1 MIKLLLVAGARPNF
15 MKLAPLYFELKKHP
29 AQFAPLIVHT
39 GQHYDYGMSDVF
51 FEQFHLPRP
60 DYFLEVGSG
69 SHAYQTGTVMIKIE
83 EVMVKEKPDML
94 IVFGDVNST
103 MAAAVSASKLG
114 VPIAHVEAG
123 LRSFDRYMP
132 EEINRM
138 ISDVLADMLFTHCDD
153 ANLNLIK
160 EGIKLEKIF
169 QVGNI
174 MIDTLKHF
182 LPRAEK
188 SDVLDMLQIEKN
200 EYVLMTLHRPS
211 NVDNPVN
218 LKKIARI
225 ITSTAERTK
234 IVFPIHP
241 RTRKNLESHPEC
253 NNILHNLNTVITEPL
268 SYFDFLKLEKHAL
281 AVLTDSGGIQE
292 ETTYLGVPC
301 LTMREN
307 TERPVTISDG
317 TNKLVGL
324 KHDKIINLLDFY
336 LQGGRPPKKRPI
348 LWDGQTAERIVRI
361 LEEQLSG
368 KAEDKTGNE
377 HKTTSRKIMKV

>member
-1 MIKLLLVAGARPNF
+1 MTKLLMVAGARPNF
-15 MKLAPLYFELKKHP
+15 MKLAPLYFELKKNSDT
-29 AQFAPLIVHT
+29 FAPLIVHT

-51 FEQFHLPRP
+51 FEQFRLPRP

-69 SHAYQTGTVMIKIE
+69 SHAFQTGTVMIKIE
-83 EVMVKEKPDML
+83 EVMLKEKPDML

-114 VPIAHVEAG
+114 IPIVHVEAG
-123 LRSFDRYMP
+123 LRSFDRAMP
-132 EEINRM
+132 EEINRI
-138 ISDVLADMLFTHCDD
+138 ISDVLADIHFTHCDD

-160 EGIKLEKIF
+160 EGMKLENIF

-174 MIDTLKHF
+174 MIDTLKYF
-182 LPRAEK
+182 LPRAEG
-188 SDVLDMLQIEKN
+188 SDVLDTLQIEKN
-200 EYVLMTLHRPS
+200 KYVLMTLHRPS

-218 LKKIARI
+218 LKNIARI

-241 RTRKNLESHPEC
+241 RTRKSLESHPEC
-253 NNILHNLNTVITEPL
+253 NNVLHNLNAVITEPL
-268 SYFDFLKLEKHAL
+268 SYFDFLKLEKNAL

-324 KHDKIINLLDFY
+324 NHDKIINLLDFY
-336 LQGGRPPKKRPI
+336 LQGGRPPKRRPI

-361 LEEQLSG
+361 LKENFTE
-368 KAEDKTGNE
+368 KAKDMIREDQKIV
-377 HKTTSRKIMKV
+377 SRKVMKV